1 MLEDAMD
8 RDTGGKKRE
17 EEGSGR
23 RADGGFGDEGGARVG
38 RPDPATGGDAPST
51 GTDVP
56 AGEEGSILEGEE
68 SRRGMTGSD
77 RGNTGAGA
85 EAAEWLHSTKER
97 SQQERSGVER
107 AHGEP
112 GRGEGAGLS
121 GSEPLRH
128 RETEH
133 KSGYGGEGAEPKT
146 SSDQR

>member
-17 EEGSGR
+17 EEG
-23 RADGGFGDEGGARVG
+23 
-38 RPDPATGGDAPST
+38 
-51 GTDVP
+51 
-56 AGEEGSILEGEE
+56 
-68 SRRGMTGSD
+68 
-77 RGNTGAGA
+77 GNTGAGA
-85 EAAEWLHSTKER
+85 EAAEGLHSTKER
-97 SQQERSGVER
+97 SQQEQSGVER